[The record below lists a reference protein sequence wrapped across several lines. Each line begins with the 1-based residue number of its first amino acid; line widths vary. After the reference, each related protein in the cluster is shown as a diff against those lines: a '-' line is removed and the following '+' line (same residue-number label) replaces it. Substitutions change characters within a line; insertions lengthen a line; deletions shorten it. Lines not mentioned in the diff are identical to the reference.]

1 MAMRCPCTNHL
12 YYIST
17 YISPSRQQK
26 SILQLCRSGYS
37 HAFLP
42 PKSCPWPSSTMC
54 QTTESSNVRASFNL
68 VKVFFCFFFL
78 ELEEGQTYTMNL
90 VATAVGQR
98 WCANAH
104 KGEVSYILAAG
115 VRRGADA
122 KAIVGE
128 RRTVATSTWVVP
140 TTCLYL
146 YLYLYLGAEPWSP
159 PLASCTNG
167 ISDDRKFKSAS
178 CVGASSI
185 WNLCNLDISTA
196 KFRTAL
202 LNPFFVDRF
211 YIQTQKCISRH
222 NATWLNCFCRMI
234 FALLQISFKDYSYTR
249 TKHWFSNIAS

>member
-1 MAMRCPCTNHL
+1 MHFFHRRVAPGHNVPD
-12 YYIST
+12 YGV
-17 YISPSRQQK
+17 QQCQGK
-26 SILQLCRSGYS
+26 FQLGQSVLLLSLLGVGILWYTLVLVSAKRKDKHTPWTSLQLLWDNDDVLMRTR
-37 HAFLP
+37 A
-42 PKSCPWPSSTMC
+42 KSVTSLQPVWDEVQMRKPL
-54 QTTESSNVRASFNL
+54 L
-68 VKVFFCFFFL
+68 V
-78 ELEEGQTYTMNL
+78 
-90 VATAVGQR
+90 
-98 WCANAH
+98 
-104 KGEVSYILAAG
+104 S
-115 VRRGADA
+115 
-122 KAIVGE
+122 
-128 RRTVATSTWVVP
+128 
-140 TTCLYL
+140 
-146 YLYLYLGAEPWSP
+146 AEPWSP